1 MDAHR
6 SLKEFFAGRRGA
18 DQDRN
23 LPGVDF
29 GLIHNIVEQ
38 QPSATVDS
46 LVAFCRDPH
55 NLRGFLPDPRDRT
68 LFSRRLVRALLE
80 YRCRRPARRQAQVAP
95 AADWR

>member
-1 MDAHR
+1 MEAHNP
-6 SLKEFFAGRRGA
+6 LEEFFAGRCAGER
-18 DQDRN
+18 DRH

-55 NLRGFLPDPRDRT
+55 NLRGFLPDPRDRS

-80 YRCRRPARRQAQVAP
+80 YRCRRPARRQAMATPP
-95 AADWR
+95 ADLR